1 MQLHGFAISYNTKS
15 DTESGLSNISY
26 KSFKTYC
33 DNRNFDSIKKGFRVN
48 VRFNAERGGGGRS
61 ILPGPPAQKGHQKY
75 KSSVPNNTQ

>member
-48 VRFNAERGGGGRS
+48 VRFNAERGGGGGGGGL
-61 ILPGPPAQKGHQKY
+61 LPGPPPTKGQKKG
-75 KSSVPNNTQ
+75 SP